1 MASKRGRE
9 QIVLTKSLK
18 SLAAG
23 VAVLGAVGA
32 AGAGMTSLASV
43 SAGNPAQV
51 KLAGVNA
58 PLPQDPAPAP
68 GANVPT
74 ADQLTG
80 VLNSLADPSI
90 PFANKSNLVQ
100 GGISG
105 MEAHIADRKLS
116 KAAKNGDL
124 PLSFNVTNI
133 QSSAPDSAT
142 ADVAVSGPKLTSPVT
157 QNVTFVNNLGGWV
170 LSRASAMELLQAAG
184 Q

>member
-1 MASKRGRE
+1 MVVFGRSVGTKRGRE

-68 GANVPT
+68 GANVPRSEEHT
-74 ADQLTG
+74 SELQSPQYP
-80 VLNSLADPSI
+80 VC
-90 PFANKSNLVQ
+90 
-100 GGISG
+100 
-105 MEAHIADRKLS
+105 R
-116 KAAKNGDL
+116 L
-124 PLSFNVTNI
+124 P
-133 QSSAPDSAT
+133 
-142 ADVAVSGPKLTSPVT
+142 
-157 QNVTFVNNLGGWV
+157 
-170 LSRASAMELLQAAG
+170 
-184 Q
+184 